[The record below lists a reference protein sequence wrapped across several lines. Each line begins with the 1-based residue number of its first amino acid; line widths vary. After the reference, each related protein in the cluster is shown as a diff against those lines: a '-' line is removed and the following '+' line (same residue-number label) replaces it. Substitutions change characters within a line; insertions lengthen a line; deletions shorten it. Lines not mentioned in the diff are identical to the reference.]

1 MSLGLNCC
9 GGRAR
14 LRYSPGPEYLMGTG
28 IKSGNERRVVCMVY
42 GLRAKVVAISGGIIF
57 PPINTVSMYLWRYLF
72 RDRFLTGFRRELES
86 LASFRKGIDKKLF
99 LISLDKTVYYALYG
113 ASILELDQ
121 HEEKK
126 TSNFN

>member
-1 MSLGLNCC
+1 
-9 GGRAR
+9 
-14 LRYSPGPEYLMGTG
+14 
-28 IKSGNERRVVCMVY
+28 
-42 GLRAKVVAISGGIIF
+42 
-57 PPINTVSMYLWRYLF
+57 MYLWRYLF